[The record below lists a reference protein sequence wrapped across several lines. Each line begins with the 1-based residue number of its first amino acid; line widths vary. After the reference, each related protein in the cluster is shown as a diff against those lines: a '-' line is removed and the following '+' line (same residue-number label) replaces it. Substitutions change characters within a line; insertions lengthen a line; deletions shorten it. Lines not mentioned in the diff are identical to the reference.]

1 MNDAGP
7 PHPQTWRMSAQLTQ
21 GQPEPQP
28 APSQPVQLPWQISP
42 QWIEHRDI
50 RKEYREERESEMAA
64 DLEAAK
70 IGESSAVALAQMVIK
85 SGLMLNG
92 GGMIAIPAIVAL
104 FNLDAEKL
112 FHQLFLTGGLFVGGL
127 CSASIAGICAFF
139 ALAHKADT
147 FYSSAVRTAH
157 ALQAKYFPAQAQ
169 EMAQQAEVVHRRAAR
184 LRVWWL
190 TERYL
195 AILLCLASVALFI
208 GGAWV
213 GGNAILK
220 APHKAPPMVSLS
232 PPAQDAVSLSAPRAA
247 GPTPRPTAPSS
258 ATSPP

>member
-7 PHPQTWRMSAQLTQ
+7 PHPQTWRMSAQWIQ
-21 GQPEPQP
+21 GQPGPQP
-28 APSQPVQLPWQISP
+28 VPDQPVRFPWQISP

-70 IGESSAVALAQMVIK
+70 IGESSAVAQAQMVIK
-85 SGLMLNG
+85 SGFILNG

-112 FHQLFLTGGLFVGGL
+112 LHQLVLTGGLFVGGL
-127 CSASIAGICAFF
+127 CSASIASICAFF

-147 FYSSAVRTAH
+147 FYSSAVRTARL
-157 ALQAKYFPAQAQ
+157 LQAKYFPPQAQ
-169 EMAQQAEVVHRRAAR
+169 KMVQQAEAARRRTAR
-184 LRVWWL
+184 LRVLWL
-190 TERYL
+190 TERYV
-195 AILLCLASVALFI
+195 AILLCLTSVALFI

-220 APHKAPPMVSLS
+220 APHKAPPMVSLR
-232 PPAQDAVSLSAPRAA
+232 PPAQDAVSLSAPRVA
-247 GPTPRPTAPSS
+247 GPTPTAPSS
-258 ATSPP
+258 ATSRP